1 MKQLLMFVCL
11 CIVGMSYAQE
21 SDLLIESRA
30 AQEKLNQA
38 YMDPETSILL
48 KEDIEVFTGLEFFPL
63 DAKYIVE
70 ASFILTPEEEPF
82 EMLTTTE
89 RKAFYRKYAILYFTI
104 DNQDLELSVYQ
115 NLSLIET
122 PGYEDYLFIPFN
134 DLTNGFETYGGG
146 RYLDLRIP
154 ESDRIRIDFNKTYN
168 PYCVYNPKYSCP
180 IPPVDNYLEIEIKAG
195 VKNFFPQ

>member
-180 IPPVDNYLEIEIKAG
+180 IPQLITIWK
-195 VKNFFPQ
+195 